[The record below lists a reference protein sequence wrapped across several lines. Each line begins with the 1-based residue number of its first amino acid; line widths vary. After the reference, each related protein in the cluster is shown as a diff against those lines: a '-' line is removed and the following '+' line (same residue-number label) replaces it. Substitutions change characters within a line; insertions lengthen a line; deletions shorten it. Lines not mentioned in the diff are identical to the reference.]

1 MLTGDKVDTA
11 INIGFSCS
19 LLTTDMELLRLVADD
34 GDMALDEERVPVQDA
49 IENAFTQLLSGR
61 THQERAL
68 VVDTGALAAVIKFGL
83 EARMLELCGMCKSV
97 ICARVSPK
105 QKAKVV
111 EMVRRARPA
120 MVTLAIGDG
129 ANDVPMIQTANVG
142 IGIFGLEGKQAVMT
156 ADYAIGQ
163 FRFLKPLLLVH
174 GRWHYRRV
182 ATIITYT
189 YYKSAVQVFPQFLF
203 GFASLFSGQRIFY
216 DPFYQMYN
224 VAYTSLPIFILGL
237 FDQDVSADTALKTP
251 SLYLDGI
258 KHVHDSTK
266 IFWTWMC
273 EAGAHSLAVAFI
285 PLLAIGKAD
294 ILHDGQVGGLFDYG
308 AVVFLCVMLAVNARL
323 VFEFKM
329 VTVFVVAAVSIHFLG
344 FWLTY
349 WLYGTPDFTYSFWGP
364 QMLQLVGSY
373 GMLSSSPYL
382 WFSIIAVTVVVTGLS
397 LTIHGFVSVMRPPSS
412 LVAREIEK
420 IEKKGLDGV
429 KSRDL

>member
-1 MLTGDKVDTA
+1 MSGRDEQMAELMEEIEVELVLQGSTAIEDKLQDGVSDTLSSLRAGSILVWMLTGDKVDTA

-120 MVTLAIGDG
+120 MVTLA
-129 ANDVPMIQTANVG
+129 
-142 IGIFGLEGKQAVMT
+142 
-156 ADYAIGQ
+156 
-163 FRFLKPLLLVH
+163 
-174 GRWHYRRV
+174 
-182 ATIITYT
+182 
-189 YYKSAVQVFPQFLF
+189 
-203 GFASLFSGQRIFY
+203 
-216 DPFYQMYN
+216 
-224 VAYTSLPIFILGL
+224 
-237 FDQDVSADTALKTP
+237 
-251 SLYLDGI
+251 
-258 KHVHDSTK
+258 
-266 IFWTWMC
+266 
-273 EAGAHSLAVAFI
+273 
-285 PLLAIGKAD
+285 
-294 ILHDGQVGGLFDYG
+294 
-308 AVVFLCVMLAVNARL
+308 
-323 VFEFKM
+323 
-329 VTVFVVAAVSIHFLG
+329 
-344 FWLTY
+344 
-349 WLYGTPDFTYSFWGP
+349 
-364 QMLQLVGSY
+364 
-373 GMLSSSPYL
+373 YL